1 MSEWKTYKLGEIC
14 TDISYGYTESASS
27 EMVGPKFLRITDI
40 QHDFINW
47 NNVPYCPITESNHNK
62 YKLEVGDIVIARTG
76 ASTGAT
82 AIFKDADIDAVYAS
96 YLIRYKIDKSKADPF
111 YIGHLLKSSLW
122 KQHVNSIIGG
132 SGQPGANA
140 KQFASFKIEIPDLP
154 TQKEIASILSSLDD
168 KIELNLQM
176 NQTLEAMA
184 QAIFKEWF
192 VNFNFPGFDG
202 ELVDGLP
209 KGWKKITL
217 DEIAKVKN
225 GFAFKGTDFINE
237 GIPVIKIKNVKPN
250 KILLNDLSYVSREV
264 ADKANKYL
272 INQNDILITMSGNR
286 MNGTPDTWVGKV
298 ALFQRN
304 GEYLLNQRVSVI
316 DLIPDYS
323 HLKYYLTILLSS
335 IEFQNYFISS
345 ATSSGGQANISPAL
359 IYCTE
364 IILPDLETS
373 KKFYLTIKSFY
384 DKNLENELQIESL
397 TQTRDTLLPKL
408 MSGQLE
414 VV

>member
-111 YIGHLLKSSLW
+111 YIGHLLKSPLW

-154 TQKEIASILSSLDD
+154 TQKEIAQILTSLDD

-176 NQTLEAMA
+176 NQTLETMA

-192 VNFNFPGFDG
+192 VNFNFPGFNG
-202 ELVDGLP
+202 EFVDGLP
-209 KGWKKITL
+209 KGWKYKTIKELGRVITGNTPSSKNPEL
-217 DEIAKVKN
+217 FGEITPFVTP
-225 GFAFKGTDFINE
+225 TDFKNFGKLIIGANRFLSDAGRVAMKTKLLPKNSIIATCIGSDMGKIAINAIE
-237 GIPVIKIKNVKPN
+237 CVTNQQINSIIPNDTSLVDYLYYDLVYKYDYLRNIATGGSTMPIINKSRFEEIEILTPN
-250 KILLNDLSYVSREV
+250 SDLLIAFQSLMDSFNSR
-264 ADKANKYL
+264 
-272 INQNDILITMSGNR
+272 
-286 MNGTPDTWVGKV
+286 
-298 ALFQRN
+298 
-304 GEYLLNQRVSVI
+304 
-316 DLIPDYS
+316 
-323 HLKYYLTILLSS
+323 
-335 IEFQNYFISS
+335 IEE
-345 ATSSGGQANISPAL
+345 NIRQS
-359 IYCTE
+359 
-364 IILPDLETS
+364 
-373 KKFYLTIKSFY
+373 
-384 DKNLENELQIESL
+384 QSL

-414 VV
+414 VAL

>member
-111 YIGHLLKSSLW
+111 YIGHLLKSPLW

-154 TQKEIASILSSLDD
+154 TQRQIAQILTSLDD

-192 VNFNFPGFDG
+192 VDFNFPGFDG

-209 KGWKKITL
+209 KGWKSEPM
-217 DEIAKVKN
+217 DENIEFLN
-225 GFAFKGTDFINE
+225 GLALQKFPPLNEDDFL
-237 GIPVIKIKNVKPN
+237 PVIKIRELKQGFTNASDKASTELPEKYVIYDGDILFSWSGSLEVVLWCEGKGALNQHLFKVSSNVYPKWFYFFWVREYLPLYKSIAEGKATTMGHIQRRHLKDTIINVPNEELMNLADNILSPILDKIQEN
-250 KILLNDLSYVSREV
+250 KI
-264 ADKANKYL
+264 
-272 INQNDILITMSGNR
+272 
-286 MNGTPDTWVGKV
+286 
-298 ALFQRN
+298 
-304 GEYLLNQRVSVI
+304 
-316 DLIPDYS
+316 
-323 HLKYYLTILLSS
+323 
-335 IEFQNYFISS
+335 
-345 ATSSGGQANISPAL
+345 
-359 IYCTE
+359 
-364 IILPDLETS
+364 
-373 KKFYLTIKSFY
+373 
-384 DKNLENELQIESL
+384 QIQSL